1 MLDDHAKSKLK
12 QTASERQYEQIPQQI
27 LEPHIMEKSFE
38 FEVEGIAS
46 QEHVQDG
53 ASFGAGL
60 QEPINRDVSVSL
72 ESKVKRRNN
81 VICSDGENI
90 AMLQEAIAEAK
101 VLLNVQLAKLVV
113 PPENSTEGCP
123 TTCGRVQHPV
133 YWRCYLF
140 LRCVPKRSGVCAPNV
155 TCWNV
160 KEPLN
165 WAFGGVCSGLSGNR
179 RLSEVVGVL
188 CGRNQVVTE
197 GAFMISVANQRM
209 GTQTL
214 EKRIRLLGRGV
225 DAERRRFKEEREQ
238 TMNATRPKRTSARLP
253 PK

>member
-12 QTASERQYEQIPQQI
+12 QTASERQYEQVPQQI
-27 LEPHIMEKSFE
+27 LEPPIMEKSFE
-38 FEVEGIAS
+38 FGVGGIAS

-53 ASFGAGL
+53 AGL
-60 QEPINRDVSVSL
+60 QESVNKEVSVSL

-81 VICSDGENI
+81 VICSDGENV

-101 VLLNVQLAKLVV
+101 VLLNVQLAKLVA
-113 PPENSTEGCP
+113 PREKSTEGCP

-133 YWRCYLF
+133 CWRCYLF
-140 LRCVPKRSGVCAPNV
+140 LRCVPKRRGVSAPIV

-160 KEPLN
+160 QEPLN
-165 WAFGGVCSGLSGNR
+165 WAFGGVGSGLSGYR
-179 RLSEVVGVL
+179 RLSEVVGAL

-197 GAFMISVANQRM
+197 GAFMISVANHRM

-214 EKRIRLLGRGV
+214 EKRIRLLARGV

-238 TMNATRPKRTSARLP
+238 TMNVTKPKRTSARLP